1 MKKLDLTT
9 CTAHGS
15 ASYGDSGLQQ
25 FSIAYVSTRPGCFN
39 LVSALYI
46 TLGVKWTP

>member
-1 MKKLDLTT
+1 MEKLDLTI
-9 CTAHGS
+9 CTAHAS
-15 ASYGDSGLQQ
+15 SSYGASGLHQ

-46 TLGVKWTP
+46 TLGVKWPP